1 MASAK
6 NKRQVDFQAI
16 AQWVNTGD
24 RVLDLGCGRGVLL
37 EYLKQK
43 KDIYGIG
50 VDIDLGKILNCLK
63 RGVSAY
69 QGDIKYVLNQL
80 DANSFD
86 RVILS
91 RTVDQLDDPEWILSK
106 SLKVGKKVAVG
117 FVNNAYYENRWNA
130 FFKGTKI
137 MNDLYPNPWYR
148 SSPSN
153 PFSIREFEDFCHHK
167 NIKIHQRICYAG
179 DWEKKQHFFSNL
191 LSGYAIY
198 DLSLNNK

>member
-1 MASAK
+1 MNFALIICTYQRPQPLLNLLKSVREQSFYPNDIIIVDGSADK
-6 NKRQVDFQAI
+6 NTEEI
-16 AQWVNTGD
+16 
-24 RVLDLGCGRGVLL
+24 
-37 EYLKQK
+37 
-43 KDIYGIG
+43 
-50 VDIDLGKILNCLK
+50 
-63 RGVSAY
+63 
-69 QGDIKYVLNQL
+69 L

-106 SLKVGKKVAVG
+106 SLEVGKKVAVG

>member
-16 AQWVNTGD
+16 AQWVNPGD

-43 KDIYGIG
+43 KHVYGIG
-50 VDIDLGKILNCLK
+50 VDIDLNKILNCLK

-80 DANSFD
+80 DSNSFD

-91 RTVDQLDDPEWILSK
+91 RTVDQLDDPDWILRK
-106 SLKVGKKVAVG
+106 SLEVGKRVAVG
-117 FVNNAYYENRWNA
+117 FINHAFWENRVHALLRGSKPINEV
-130 FFKGTKI
+130 
-137 MNDLYPNPWYR
+137 YPNPWYA

-153 PFSIREFEDFCHHK
+153 PFSIAEFEAFCHHK
-167 NIKIHQRICYAG
+167 DIQIHQRICYAG
-179 DWEKKQHFFSNL
+179 NWEQKQNFFCNL
-191 LSGYAIY
+191 FSAYAIY
-198 DLSLNNK
+198 DLSLTD